1 MGSWMVPL
9 ISLGFGIFSII
20 CFKAGKK
27 GFGFTAGIVGFLLFV
42 AWLKSGPGFNAL
54 DWFNN
59 PSVDVPD
66 NIPIPGGK

>member
-1 MGSWMVPL
+1 VNDL
-9 ISLGFGIFSII
+9 VLAIAAILAIFSII

-27 GFGFTAGIVGFLLFV
+27 GFGLTAGIVSILVFITFLR
-42 AWLKSGPGFNAL
+42 SGPGFELL
-54 DWFNN
+54 DWMND